1 MRRIG
6 SATCSNP
13 VKQFADWITQRGY
26 RAGLVA
32 AALAL
37 VPLLG
42 IVGSSLL
49 VLTSLRRGSASAWT
63 GAATATVVLLVAS
76 AVGGAQPAAAAL
88 AGLVFWAPA
97 VGLAEVLKR
106 SGSLSLTVQ
115 TATTISALL
124 AIMWILTAGGQ
135 LPDALGHQLTP
146 LLEESGFD
154 AESVRLMLTLVPGVM
169 ALTLMLAALGG
180 LFLGMA
186 WHASISSPGALGRA
200 FRELRLGKLLA
211 GLGLVVLI
219 GGLATNNAVFAN
231 LLVVALSAFA
241 LQGLAL
247 IHAAA
252 MARSW
257 PSAAL
262 PVVYVLL
269 IFGMSVMAPVL
280 ALFGLVDNWMDFRG
294 RLGSA

>member
-1 MRRIG
+1 M
-6 SATCSNP
+6 
-13 VKQFADWITQRGY
+13 KQFADWITQRGY
-26 RAGLVA
+26 RAGLAA

-63 GAATATVVLLVAS
+63 AAATATLVLLVAS
-76 AVGGAQPAAAAL
+76 AAGGAQPAAAAL

-135 LPDALGHQLTP
+135 LPDALGQQLTP
-146 LLEESGFD
+146 LLAESGFD

-180 LFLGMA
+180 LLLGMA

-252 MARSW
+252 VARSW

-280 ALFGLVDNWMDFRG
+280 ALFGLVDNWVDFRG